1 MHEKKVSINH
11 IKSNCK
17 MQTSHCTARITVCNS
32 QYVCYPFFLLPQ
44 KGRGWLTSSLS
55 NWKITLGKGV
65 LQQGGIRN
73 EVTVSQKKVNV
84 KQRILQFT

>member
-1 MHEKKVSINH
+1 MHEKKFQSIT
-11 IKSNCK
+11 SNQIAKCK
-17 MQTSHCTARITVCNS
+17 PHTAQLGS
-32 QYVCYPFFLLPQ
+32 QYVTHSMYVIHSFLLTQ
-44 KGRGWLTSSLS
+44 KGRGWLTSSLL